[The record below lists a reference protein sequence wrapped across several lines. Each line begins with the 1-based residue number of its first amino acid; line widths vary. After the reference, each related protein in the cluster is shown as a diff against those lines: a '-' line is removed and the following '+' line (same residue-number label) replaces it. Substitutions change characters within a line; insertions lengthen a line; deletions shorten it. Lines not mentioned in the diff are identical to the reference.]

1 MLARPDSLLPFDFGP
16 GSAHWPAGHSG
27 CHWCLQKEFRWGA
40 GCPLVGATSLSGL
53 IRAVPGEASRAI
65 STEPETFTVGH
76 FPEQG
81 CQPLPW

>member
-1 MLARPDSLLPFDFGP
+1 MLLSRPDSCRSTSGRGRHTGLR
-16 GSAHWPAGHSG
+16 ATAG